1 MLLSDYVKQLGSETV
16 SSNPA
21 ERRMT
26 SRLFEYWNTLRKGQ
40 LFPSRSEFSVEA
52 VAGLAEHGFSIYLDQ
67 QSQQAT
73 FQFLGSQ
80 IKPMIDGNINQPV
93 VADARDDSLIS
104 LVTQHYSKVLALK
117 APVGFESEFKD
128 KQRRSY
134 LFRAVMCPFSE
145 DGNTIDC
152 IVGAITHKEKLSQTT
167 ISLVQAAATN
177 RPAADKTAP
186 NQLVAA
192 LEKKLNAKPDPAAD
206 AVRSDRATPQTSD
219 QTGGSI
225 EEPAESAVGL
235 QEGLSE
241 CQKLVAAFQTSSGK
255 SRAALYDTLERA
267 YRFHFETQTDPNA
280 FAALCAGAGIKL
292 QDRAPF
298 TGLIKLVFGKDHDK
312 TRVSEYATC
321 LACVDRDSTPPELF
335 RALLDSSEGGIK
347 ALVKAERAARR
358 GERKSSDNSLDEA
371 KEALRGLPALA
382 EIADPK
388 GSRDEF
394 VLVLARRSKTDK
406 GRLSAIALLDE
417 KSTVV
422 DPVLKRA
429 AKQLAT
435 VKKS

>member
-1 MLLSDYVKQLGSETV
+1 MLLSDYVKQLGSEKV

-26 SRLFEYWNTLRKGQ
+26 SRLFEYWNTLRNDQ
-40 LFPSRSEFSVEA
+40 LFPSRSDFSVEA
-52 VAGLAEHGFSIYLDQ
+52 VAGLAEHGFSIFLDG
-67 QSQQAT
+67 QSQRAT

-80 IKPMIDGNINQPV
+80 IKPLINGNLNQPV
-93 VADARDDSLIS
+93 VADAHDDSLIS
-104 LVTQHYSKVLALK
+104 LVAQHYSKVLALK

-128 KQRRSY
+128 KHRRSY

-167 ISLVQAAATN
+167 LSLAQTATTN
-177 RPAADKTAP
+177 RPPTDKPAP

-192 LEKKLNAKPDPAAD
+192 LEKKLGAEPSPAAD
-206 AVRSDRATPQTSD
+206 AARPDRVPPQTTD
-219 QTGGSI
+219 RTAGSV
-225 EEPAESAVGL
+225 EEPAGPAVGL

-267 YRFHFETQTDPNA
+267 YRFHFETQADPET
-280 FAALCAGAGIKL
+280 FAALCTDAGIKL
-292 QDRAPF
+292 QERAPF

-312 TRVSEYATC
+312 TRISEYATC
-321 LACVDRDSTPPELF
+321 LACADRDSTPPELF

-371 KEALRGLPALA
+371 KDALRGLPTLA

-422 DPVLKRA
+422 DPVLKRT
-429 AKQLAT
+429 AKQLAAA
-435 VKKS
+435 KKS